1 MPKSKIQWAV
11 VVTQL
16 EEYLLPHP
24 EAWVQN
30 QPSANFYKGNFVS
43 IEETQNNSKRGQK
56 CPI

>member
-1 MPKSKIQWAV
+1 M